1 MEGIRK
7 PEVRRQKS
15 EVIYKQVTMGGLWA
29 IILAAGESKR
39 MGFPKML
46 LLFNGIT
53 MLENVIGNIKGSVV
67 DHTLVVLGAEK
78 ETLTELVSKSSV
90 KYCFNDNYKQGML
103 SSVKCGFRNLPL
115 DFEAVLV
122 FQGDQPFISPMVID
136 RVIEGYRSSGKG
148 IVIPVYNGRRG
159 HPLLVDQKY
168 RSEIEW
174 LDDNEGLRSLS
185 PRFSDDVLEVETD
198 DPGIL
203 RDFDTYD
210 EYKKELN
217 QIM

>member
-1 MEGIRK
+1 
-7 PEVRRQKS
+7 
-15 EVIYKQVTMGGLWA
+15 MGEFWA

-46 LLFNGIT
+46 LPFNGIS
-53 MLENVIGNIKGSVV
+53 MLENVICNIKGSVI
-67 DHTLVVLGAEK
+67 DNTLVVLGAER
-78 ETLTELVSKSSV
+78 EALTELISKTSV
-90 KYCFNDNYKQGML
+90 TYCFNDNYKEGML
-103 SSVKCGFRNLPL
+103 SSVKCGFRYLPS

-122 FQGDQPFISPMVID
+122 FQGDQPFISPEVIN

-148 IVIPVYNGRRG
+148 IVIPVNEKKRG
-159 HPLLVDQKY
+159 HPILIDRKY
-168 RSEIEW
+168 LKEIEM
-174 LDDNEGLRSLS
+174 LDQQEGLRSLS
-185 PRFSDDVLEVETD
+185 RKFSEDVLEVETD
-198 DPGIL
+198 DSGIL

>member
-1 MEGIRK
+1 
-7 PEVRRQKS
+7 
-15 EVIYKQVTMGGLWA
+15 MGGLWA

-46 LLFNGIT
+46 LPLNGIS
-53 MLENVIGNIKGSVV
+53 MLENVICNIKGSVI
-67 DHTLVVLGAEK
+67 DNTLVVLGAER
-78 ETLTELVSKSSV
+78 EAITELVSKTSV
-90 KYCFNDNYKQGML
+90 TYCFNDNYKEGML
-103 SSVKCGFRNLPL
+103 SSVKCGFRNLPS

-122 FQGDQPFISPMVID
+122 FQGDQPFIFPEVIN

-148 IVIPVYNGRRG
+148 IVIPVNEKKRG
-159 HPLLVDQKY
+159 HPILIDRKY
-168 RSEIEW
+168 LKEIEM
-174 LDDNEGLRSLS
+174 LDQQEGLRSLS
-185 PRFSDDVLEVETD
+185 RKFSEDVLEVETD
-198 DPGIL
+198 DRGIL